1 MVGPQD
7 VWECVC
13 VCVCVCVFLLS
24 TCLNGRS
31 ARGVSTQTDTT
42 HSSSICE
49 GKEDFYCPWGYRRG
63 HWGSAG
69 GGAGYPSRIFERTK
83 CPRMLVQFDSLAEL
97 WPPSIPTMTRPKRD
111 IEFSRRFKVHKE
123 ADFKQDKWRL
133 APSVYLSIY
142 DVLNS
147 YNTGTL
153 SDILKHFK
161 VHVRPFFTRF
171 WSQLDGAVWTWSC
184 FFFTER
190 ALLRCEKPAEAGLL
204 DLTQKTKKKRT
215 VGKKVRFLQSP
226 RHVWEPSASQTRS
239 WRNISGVTNT

>member
-1 MVGPQD
+1 
-7 VWECVC
+7 
-13 VCVCVCVFLLS
+13 
-24 TCLNGRS
+24 
-31 ARGVSTQTDTT
+31 
-42 HSSSICE
+42 
-49 GKEDFYCPWGYRRG
+49 
-63 HWGSAG
+63 
-69 GGAGYPSRIFERTK
+69 
-83 CPRMLVQFDSLAEL
+83 MLVQFDSLAEL

-204 DLTQKTKKKRT
+204 DLTQKTKKKKNSREKST
-215 VGKKVRFLQSP
+215 IPAESAPRLRAKCFTNSKLEKHQRCHKHVGVICRQSLGWKVMIILFDHFLD
-226 RHVWEPSASQTRS
+226 
-239 WRNISGVTNT
+239 